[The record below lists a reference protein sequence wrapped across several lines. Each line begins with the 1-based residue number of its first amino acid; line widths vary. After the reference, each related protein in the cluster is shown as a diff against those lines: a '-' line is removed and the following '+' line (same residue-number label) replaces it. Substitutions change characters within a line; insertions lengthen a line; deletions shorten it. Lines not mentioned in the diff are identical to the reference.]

1 MRAQSVAATGQATLL
16 LGQEKV
22 LRVDSIV
29 AKGVFG
35 LDKLTPDKLLAAASH
50 QSLHRAREIQTRFL
64 SHRAPE
70 FRPCYAL

>member
-22 LRVDSIV
+22 LRVDSVV

-35 LDKLTPDKLLAAASH
+35 LEKLTPDKVLAAASH
-50 QSLHRAREIQTRFL
+50 QSLHRAREIQIN
-64 SHRAPE
+64 HRGP
-70 FRPCYAL
+70 YLL